1 MTTGAGLFLIAV
13 GAILRFGISTV
24 STHGIA
30 VHTIGDILM
39 AVGVLGVL
47 LWLVVC
53 GHRGPAAAAR
63 LTGGRYRPMRRS
75 LRPAGTPPA
84 VATRTGRLPGEP
96 LPGSAGRGPRP
107 AGGRW

>member
-1 MTTGAGLFLIAV
+1 MTIGAGLVLIAV

-47 LWLVVC
+47 LWLVVWA
-53 GHRGPAAAAR
+53 PWAR
-63 LTGGRYRPMRRS
+63 SRRAPRERPIPPEDEVVSTRRY
-75 LRPAGTPPA
+75 PAGSRYEDGYPQ
-84 VATRTGRLPGEP
+84 
-96 LPGSAGRGPRP
+96 
-107 AGGRW
+107 